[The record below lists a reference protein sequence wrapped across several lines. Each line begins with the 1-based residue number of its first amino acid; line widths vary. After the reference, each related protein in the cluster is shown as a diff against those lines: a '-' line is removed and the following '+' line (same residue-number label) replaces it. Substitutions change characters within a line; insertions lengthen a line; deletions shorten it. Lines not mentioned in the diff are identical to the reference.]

1 MYARP
6 ALCRWNAQLTCPV
19 QDHCT
24 RRPIQKQ
31 NRYIKK
37 QDPTPP
43 LLFETMARLESEYQ
57 TLVTYSFLLGLQIEC
72 HQMVSFDIVW
82 CIHDPCHGII
92 IIDIQIQ
99 NYRNICNNWVL
110 QCSFSVDTLFFS
122 SKYSN
127 FYGIGFIC
135 GLGAYLFSWQYH
147 STNRLENNLIY
158 SDIHYWQW
166 LYMDADHLYRF
177 ATLFFCLTCC
187 TKRLFLFLVSLM
199 LVWV

>member
-31 NRYIKK
+31 KRYIKK

-57 TLVTYSFLLGLQIEC
+57 TLVTYHLLLWLQIEC
-72 HQMVSFDIVW
+72 HQMVSFDVIW
-82 CIHDPCHGII
+82 CIHDPSHCII

-99 NYRNICNNWVL
+99 NYRNLGCSSGVL
-110 QCSFSVDTLFFS
+110 QCPFSLHNSIFQFKIALTLWYRVLLLDEMPFYFLYNIIAETDIRTVLFVLTYTVDNDCTWTQIILIDLQHWSFV
-122 SKYSN
+122 
-127 FYGIGFIC
+127 
-135 GLGAYLFSWQYH
+135 
-147 STNRLENNLIY
+147 
-158 SDIHYWQW
+158 
-166 LYMDADHLYRF
+166 
-177 ATLFFCLTCC
+177 
-187 TKRLFLFLVSLM
+187 
-199 LVWV
+199 